1 MEKSKILKGA
11 ILTIIAAIMPM
22 LATTPVIWSV
32 IVIMAIGQGLVYFG
46 KNKWYQ
52 SITVQGNLDLRD
64 LMSMLLLAIGTAV
77 VSGIATIAGTGHVD
91 WTYMWHLTYTTAI
104 PVISGYF
111 VSTLMEGSTKPAPV
125 Q

>member
-22 LATTPVIWSV
+22 LATTPVMWSV
-32 IVIMAIGQGLVYFG
+32 ILIMSIGQAAVYFG
-46 KNKWYQ
+46 KNKWYR
-52 SITVQGNLDLRD
+52 SITTQGSLDLRD
-64 LMSMLLLAIGTAV
+64 LLSMILLAIGTAI
-77 VSGIATIAGTGHVD
+77 VSGIATIAGTGHID
-91 WTYMWHLTYTTAI
+91 WVYMWHLTYTTAI

-111 VSTLMEGSTKPAPV
+111 VSTLMEGSTKPPPI